1 MKMETGTKLLELEDV
16 HTYYGDSHV
25 IQGLSIFVN
34 KGEAVSILGRNGV
47 GKTTTLRTI
56 AGLTP
61 LRRGTVRI
69 GGKDTGHWPTH
80 RIVKEARVA
89 YVPAERHVFPGL
101 TVKENLKMGEQPP
114 LNGSGNRWTLDM
126 VYEYFP
132 ILKERH
138 LQDGSTLSG
147 GEQQMLVIGRA
158 LMGNPEIMLLDEP
171 SQGLAPIVVA
181 TVAEIVKQLC
191 AMHGLTLVVVEQNFR
206 VSYKLAQ
213 RHYLM
218 DLKGQIKRSLTNEE
232 WAANEDIVKKHLS
245 IDESCV
251 EKRGSECGH
260 SSAPSDTASK
270 EAAAASPAARK

>member
-1 MKMETGTKLLELEDV
+1 MATKLLELEDI

-25 IQGLSIFVN
+25 IQGLSIYVN

-61 LRRGTVRI
+61 PRSGAVRI
-69 GGKDTGHWPTH
+69 GGKDTTRWPTH

-101 TVKENLKMGEQPP
+101 TVKENLKMGELPP
-114 LNGSGNRWTLDM
+114 SNGSGDRWTFDM

-147 GEQQMLVIGRA
+147 GEQQMLVIARA
-158 LMGNPEIMLLDEP
+158 LMGNPELMLLDEP

-181 TVAEIVKQLC
+181 KVAEIVKQLC
-191 AMHGLTLVVVEQNFR
+191 TLHGLTLVVVEQNFR
-206 VSYKLAQ
+206 VSHKLAQ

-218 DLKGQIKRSLTNEE
+218 DLKARIKQSLTNEE
-232 WAANEDIVKKHLS
+232 WDANEEIVKRHLS
-245 IDESCV
+245 IDEGCTGQLHSDCM
-251 EKRGSECGH
+251 ETAEGLETESEDAVIAAKA
-260 SSAPSDTASK
+260 SAV
-270 EAAAASPAARK
+270 ARK

>member
-1 MKMETGTKLLELEDV
+1 MPTKLLELEDV

-25 IQGLSIFVN
+25 IQGLSIYVN
-34 KGEAVSILGRNGV
+34 RGEAVSILGRNGV

-101 TVKENLKMGEQPP
+101 SVKENLKMGGHPP
-114 LNGSGNRWTLDM
+114 SNGSDNRWTLDM

-138 LQDGSTLSG
+138 LQDGATLSG

-158 LMGNPEIMLLDEP
+158 LMGNPEILLLDEP
-171 SQGLAPIVVA
+171 SQGLAPIIVA
-181 TVAEIVKQLC
+181 KVAEIVKQLC
-191 AMHGLTLVVVEQNFR
+191 SLHGLTLVVVEQNFR

-232 WAANEDIVKKHLS
+232 WDANEDIVKKHLA
-245 IDESCV
+245 IDEGCV
-251 EKRGSECGH
+251 DKRCSESEAGSVLSDVA
-260 SSAPSDTASK
+260 SSVV
-270 EAAAASPAARK
+270 AANSAVARK

>member
-1 MKMETGTKLLELEDV
+1 MATKLLELEDV

-25 IQGLSIFVN
+25 IQGLSIYVN

-80 RIVKEARVA
+80 RIVKETHVA
-89 YVPAERHVFPGL
+89 YVPAERNVFPGL
-101 TVKENLKMGEQPP
+101 SVKENLKIGEQPP
-114 LNGSGNRWTLDM
+114 MNGSSGSRWTLDM

-181 TVAEIVKQLC
+181 KVAEIVKQLC
-191 AMHGLTLVVVEQNFR
+191 ALHGLTLVVVEQNFR

-245 IDESCV
+245 IDDGCV
-251 EKRGSECGH
+251 EKKDSECRQVP
-260 SSAPSDTASK
+260 APSEAPSGAAPGGPGAVSK
-270 EAAAASPAARK
+270 